1 MSVSGEGERQVA
13 PTIDGI
19 RRDHVERYKWAAQYL
34 PAGSRIL
41 DLACGVGYGASI
53 LAEAGHTVIAVDR
66 AQEAIDYARMH
77 YARAGVTFMCST
89 AELFDPR
96 QNPVMNSFD
105 AIVSFETIEHL
116 RHPEPI
122 LEKWRDLAPLLIASV
137 PNEAVF
143 PHGGRIKHHFR
154 HYRPFE
160 FKDLLENAGYDIETW
175 CGQDGPES
183 SVARDNFGGRTLIAV
198 AKRREANVIEFPEQ
212 HEALNEDV
220 VNTLSI
226 GIKDNG
232 ANEKPLRPVPK
243 HVSIVGLGPSDAAY
257 LDTVKRLGGRKAYCD
272 ETWVINA
279 HGQVLDADLVF
290 HLDDVRIQE
299 RRARERPD
307 SNISRM
313 LDWMRT
319 HPGPIMTSRAHPEY
333 PGLVEFPLEDVL
345 NKLGYDYF
353 NSTAA
358 YAIAYAI
365 FIGVEKL
372 SLWGFDFSYE
382 NSHCAEKG
390 RANVEYWIGV
400 AMARGIKIAVPK
412 ISTLLDACVP
422 EKQRLYGYDT
432 VDVKIIEQ
440 PDQSV
445 KVEMTERDESHI
457 PTASEIE
464 ERYDHS
470 QPTVPEHLR
479 RSA

>member
-13 PTIDGI
+13 STIDGI
-19 RRDHVERYKWAAQYL
+19 RRDHIERYKWAAQYL
-34 PAGSRIL
+34 PAGSRVL
-41 DLACGVGYGASI
+41 DLACGVGYGAWM
-53 LAEAGHTVIAVDR
+53 LAAAGHAVIAVDR
-66 AQEAIDYARMH
+66 SQEAIDYARAH
-77 YARAGVTFMCST
+77 YARAGVTFMCAT
-89 AELFDPR
+89 AELYDPR
-96 QNPVMNSFD
+96 QNPVVNSFD

-143 PHGGRIKHHFR
+143 PHAGRIKHHFR

-160 FKDLLENAGYDIETW
+160 FKELLEKAGYDIEAW
-175 CGQDGPES
+175 CGQTGAES
-183 SVARDNFGGRTLIAV
+183 SVSPDNFGGRTLIAV
-198 AKRREANVIEFPEQ
+198 AKRREANVIEFPE
-212 HEALNEDV
+212 HLPASVPVSEVAAGEA
-220 VNTLSI
+220 
-226 GIKDNG
+226 
-232 ANEKPLRPVPK
+232 AKPALRPVPK
-243 HVSIVGLGPSDAAY
+243 HVSIVGLGPSDSAY

-290 HLDDVRIQE
+290 HMDDVRVQE
-299 RRARERPD
+299 IRAKARPD
-307 SNISRM
+307 TNIARM
-313 LDWMRT
+313 LDWLKT
-319 HPGPIMTSRAHPEY
+319 HPGPVMTSRAHPDY

-372 SLWGFDFSYE
+372 SLWGFDFTYPSA
-382 NSHCAEKG
+382 HDAEKG
-390 RANVEYWIGV
+390 RGCCEYWIGV

-412 ISTLLDACVP
+412 TSTLLDAYVP
-422 EKQRLYGYDT
+422 ADRRLYGYDT
-432 VDVKIIEQ
+432 VDVKVVEQ

-445 KVEMTERDESHI
+445 KVEFTERETLPSAD
-457 PTASEIE
+457 EIE
-464 ERYDHS
+464 RAYDHS
-470 QPTVPEHLR
+470 RHPAADLPTV
-479 RSA
+479 A

>member
-34 PAGSRIL
+34 KAGSRVL

-53 LAEAGHTVIAVDR
+53 LAAAGHTVVAVDR
-66 AQEAIDYARMH
+66 SQEAIDYARLH
-77 YARAGVTFMCST
+77 YARASVTFMCST
-89 AELFDPR
+89 AELYDPR

-143 PHGGRIKHHFR
+143 PHGGMIKHHFR

-160 FKDLLENAGYDIETW
+160 FKELLENAGYDIETW

-183 SVARDNFGGRTLIAV
+183 SVAPDNFGGRTLIAV

-212 HEALNEDV
+212 LPTSVPVSEVTFGEA
-220 VNTLSI
+220 S
-226 GIKDNG
+226 
-232 ANEKPLRPVPK
+232 APALRPIPK

-279 HGQVLDADLVF
+279 HGQVLDADLCF
-290 HLDDVRIQE
+290 HMDDVRVQE
-299 RRARERPD
+299 IRAKARPD
-307 SNISRM
+307 TNIARM
-313 LDWMRT
+313 LDWLKA
-319 HPGPIMTSRAHPEY
+319 HPGPVITSRAHPEY

-372 SLWGFDFSYE
+372 SLWGFDFTYPSA
-382 NSHCAEKG
+382 HDAEKG
-390 RANVEYWIGV
+390 RGCCEYWIGV

-412 ISTLLDACVP
+412 TSTLLDAYIP
-422 EKQRLYGYDT
+422 EDRRLYGYDT
-432 VDVKIIEQ
+432 LKVKVVEQ

-445 KVEMTERDESHI
+445 KVEFTERETLPS
-457 PTASEIE
+457 AEEIE
-464 ERYDHS
+464 RAYDHS
-470 QPTVPEHLR
+470 RHPSADLPTV
-479 RSA
+479 A

>member
-19 RRDHVERYKWAAQYL
+19 RKDHAERYKWAAQYL
-34 PAGSRIL
+34 PAGSRVL

-66 AQEAIDYARMH
+66 SQEAIDYARMH

-160 FKDLLENAGYDIETW
+160 FKELLENAGFEIETW
-175 CGQDGPES
+175 CGQTDTES
-183 SVARDNFGGRTLIAV
+183 SVAPDNFGGRTLIAV
-198 AKRREANVIEFPEQ
+198 ARRREANVIEFPEQ
-212 HEALNEDV
+212 LTTSVPVSEVAFGEAS
-220 VNTLSI
+220 TP
-226 GIKDNG
+226 
-232 ANEKPLRPVPK
+232 APRPVPK

-290 HLDDVRIQE
+290 HMDDVRVQE
-299 RRARERPD
+299 IRAKARPD
-307 SNISRM
+307 TNIARM
-313 LDWMRT
+313 LDWLKT
-319 HPGPIMTSRAHPEY
+319 HPGPVVTSRAHPDY

-365 FIGVEKL
+365 FIGVDKL

>member
-19 RRDHVERYKWAAQYL
+19 RRDHVERYKWAAKYL
-34 PAGSRIL
+34 QPGSCVL

-53 LAEAGHTVIAVDR
+53 LAEAGHTIIAVDR
-66 AQEAIDYARMH
+66 SQEAIDYARMH
-77 YARAGVTFMCST
+77 YARAGVTYICAS

-122 LEKWRDLAPLLIASV
+122 LKKLRDLAPLLIASV
-137 PNEAVF
+137 PNDAVF

-160 FKDLLENAGYDIETW
+160 FKELLESAGYDIETW
-175 CGQDGPES
+175 CGQTWVEGYDAN
-183 SVARDNFGGRTLIAV
+183 VVKDHFGGRTLIAV

-212 HEALNEDV
+212 LPTAVPVSEVAAGDV
-220 VNTLSI
+220 AKPTL
-226 GIKDNG
+226 
-232 ANEKPLRPVPK
+232 RTVPK

-279 HGQVLDADLVF
+279 HGQVLDADLCF
-290 HLDDVRIQE
+290 HMDDVRVQE
-299 RRARERPD
+299 IRAKARPD
-307 SNISRM
+307 TNIARM
-313 LDWMRT
+313 LDWLKT
-319 HPGPIMTSRAHPEY
+319 HPGPIMTSRAHPDY

-372 SLWGFDFSYE
+372 SLWGFDFTYPSA
-382 NSHCAEKG
+382 HDAEKG
-390 RANVEYWIGV
+390 RGCCEYWIGV

-412 ISTLLDACVP
+412 TSTLLDAYVP
-422 EKQRLYGYDT
+422 ADRRLYGYDT
-432 VDVKIIEQ
+432 VNVKVVEQ

-445 KVEMTERDESHI
+445 KVEFTERETLPS
-457 PTASEIE
+457 AEEIE
-464 ERYDHS
+464 RAYDHS
-470 QPTVPEHLR
+470 RHPSADLPTV
-479 RSA
+479 A